1 MIWILIGFLI
11 CVAAGCYVA
20 YKEAKIH
27 ELHKMRA
34 AFEDKKHSIENLMNE
49 LEVKEDKEAERIFE
63 GEIIGFEKA
72 VEILHEEGA
81 DEDLIDEI
89 KKDIEALKE
98 KIEKLFD

>member
-11 CVAAGCYVA
+11 CMVAGCYVA

-34 AFEDKKHSIENLMNE
+34 AFEDKKHSIENLMDT
-49 LEVKEDKEAERIFE
+49 LEVKEDEEAERIFE
-63 GEIIGFEKA
+63 GEILGFEKA
-72 VEILHEEGA
+72 VELLREEGA

-89 KKDIEALKE
+89 KKDIDTLKG
-98 KIEKLFD
+98 KIKGLYR